1 MAATDNSADA
11 GRTLDETPV
20 EIVSVSRG
28 RPDAVLHTVLAWQAP
43 GYMIDLAL
51 ALAEGGWNPHPSFLC
66 GVHLHLVEGNG
77 LGTSI
82 YAYRVLPDGRRRPL

>member
-1 MAATDNSADA
+1 MAATVNVAEA
-11 GRTLDETPV
+11 EHGLDETPV

-43 GYMIDLAL
+43 GYMIALAL

-66 GVHLHLVEGNG
+66 GVHLYLVEDNG
-77 LGTSI
+77 GLTSI
-82 YAYRVLPDGRRRPL
+82 YAYRVLPNGGRRGL